1 MKDDAF
7 IWAQLSDPATQERAF
22 ALLVKT
28 YGKRLYAHIR
38 GIVISHDDANDVLQN
53 TFIKVFRHIDSFKG
67 DSKLYTWLYRIATN
81 ESLTFLE
88 QKSRKSGV
96 SIEQLQASEFETSGL
111 DNDMDGE
118 AIAAALQ
125 KALLQLPAKQQ
136 LVFRMKYFDEL
147 TYEEIAEITGTT
159 VGALKA
165 SYHHAVRKIED
176 FIRAL

>member
-38 GIVISHDDANDVLQN
+38 GIVISHDDTNDVLQN

-96 SIEQLQASEFETSGL
+96 SIEQLQVSEFETSGL
-111 DNDMDGE
+111 DNEMDGE
-118 AIAAALQ
+118 AIAATLQ

>member
-7 IWAQLSDPATQERAF
+7 IWAQLSDPANQERAF

-38 GIVISHDDANDVLQN
+38 GIVISHDDTNDVLQN

-96 SIEQLQASEFETSGL
+96 SIEQLQVSEFETSGL
-111 DNDMDGE
+111 DNEMDGE
-118 AIAAALQ
+118 AIAATLQ